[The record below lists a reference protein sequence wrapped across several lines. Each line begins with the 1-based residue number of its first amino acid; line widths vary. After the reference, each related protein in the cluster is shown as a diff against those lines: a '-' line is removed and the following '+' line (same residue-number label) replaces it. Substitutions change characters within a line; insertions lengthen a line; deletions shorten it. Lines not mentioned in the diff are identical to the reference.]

1 LYTYGSS
8 KRLHHMN
15 QAKGTMYAV
24 SWIRTSGLPILERRS
39 RILGRADR
47 SLGYQVEC
55 ADHCTTTAVFFSC
68 LGEPRCFSNIWVDIG
83 KVVGWRR

>member
-1 LYTYGSS
+1 
-8 KRLHHMN
+8 
-15 QAKGTMYAV
+15 V
-24 SWIRTSGLPILERRS
+24 SWIRTSDLSTLEREYIRF
-39 RILGRADR
+39 LGRADR

-68 LGEPRCFSNIWVDIG
+68 LGEPRCFSNVWVDIG